1 MYQIGSTSCS
11 YRDLMIQKKIAYTDE
26 DLVNL
31 FRNPERKEYAFNLLV
46 DRYKERL
53 YRHIRKLVIDHND
66 TDDLLQETFISVW
79 RGLGKFRGDSQLFTW
94 LYRIATNEAFRFLE
108 KKRKRI
114 LLPLVKIERQLSE
127 KLKDDNMFHG
137 DTVQMKLQQAILTL
151 PEKQRVV
158 FNLKYFDEM
167 KYEDMAEVLNTSVG
181 ALKASYHHAVKK
193 IEKYMTDD

>member
-1 MYQIGSTSCS
+1 
-11 YRDLMIQKKIAYTDE
+11 MILKGKEYSDD
-26 DLVNL
+26 DLVR
-31 FRNPERKEYAFNLLV
+31 FMHDPGQKEHAFTILV

-53 YRHIRKLVIDHND
+53 YWHIRKLVIDHND
-66 TDDLLQETFISVW
+66 ADDLLQETFISVW
-79 RGLGKFRGDSQLFTW
+79 KGVGNFRGDSKIFTW

-114 LLPLVKIERQLSE
+114 LLPLVRVERQLSE
-127 KLKDDNMFHG
+127 TLKDDNLFQS
-137 DTVQMKLQQAILTL
+137 DAIQMKLQKAILTL

-193 IEKYMTDD
+193 IEKFMTDD

>member
-1 MYQIGSTSCS
+1 
-11 YRDLMIQKKIAYTDE
+11 MIQKKIAYTDE

-94 LYRIATNEAFRFLE
+94 LYRIVTNEAFRFLE